1 MCMKSIPELREHVNL
16 SSYGKREKAW
26 DIHKATSDT
35 VSAIYAKY
43 SNCPRDERKADRIRD
58 CAGYLDFG
66 WYHNGDT
73 GNNEIHLLR
82 AHFCHCRA
90 CIVCACR
97 RSLMLKARFSM
108 NIEKVLDEY
117 PTARFIFL
125 TLTVKNC
132 DVSDLKATLKNMSLA
147 FKNLMRDK
155 TTSKDILGYIR
166 NFEVTRGEDDSAHP
180 HYHVLLMVK
189 SSYFKSGHYISQN
202 DYTLA
207 WKKALKVDYTPIV
220 DIRAIRNKSDRIGVV
235 KELFKYTIKELD
247 ITLDLWYKNI
257 MEQLHKTRAISSSGA
272 LKDVVKDISQESD
285 DDMIHVGKDSATME
299 ALNKVVTYQWN
310 RPIKRYRLKKD

>member
-1 MCMKSIPELREHVNL
+1 MKSIAELKEHVNL

-35 VSAIYAKY
+35 VSAIYDKY

-66 WYHNGDT
+66 WYHNSDT

-90 CIVCACR
+90 CIVCAWR

-117 PTARFIFL
+117 PKARFIFL

-147 FKNLMRDK
+147 FKNLMKDK
-155 TTSKDILGYIR
+155 TITKDILGYVR
-166 NFEVTRGEDDSAHP
+166 NFEVTRGNDDSAHP

-189 SSYFKSGHYISQN
+189 SSYFKSGHYLSQN
-202 DYTLA
+202 DFTLA

-220 DIRAIRNKSDRIGVV
+220 DIRAIRNKADRTGVI

-247 ITLDLWYKNI
+247 ISLDVWYKNV
-257 MEQLHKTRAISSSGA
+257 MEQLHKMRAISTGGA
-272 LKDVVKDISQESD
+272 LKDVVKDIRQESD
-285 DDMIHVGKDSATME
+285 DDMIHVDKDSDTMQS
-299 ALNKVVTYQWN
+299 LNRIVTYEWN
-310 RPIKRYRLKKD
+310 RPIKRYRKAKK